1 MSHIAKIGALTDE
14 LVTTLTGLTPKNDP
28 TRFGACRESAI
39 RAFRYGNY
47 PRVNQFDVEQNLVGL
62 EEKFRVYNK
71 DGLANALRQRLD
83 EVAAQSTKWTPEIL
97 YLLLELSDRPVHKS
111 RLKDLEFL
119 SPPEEHTEPTYKW
132 KDLVKDD
139 PLLRDRIWK
148 NIDYTQDSSE
158 DDDLYSDS
166 DFEPSSPADTTQ
178 SSIAGLGTG
187 HPSDLA
193 IAINSTSLS
202 RLHKEQFWR
211 ATRRK
216 PLSVVDAYFE
226 KPPTYPITDLQAI
239 RETLFMLRGLP
250 TTLYSDLDKS
260 ATNNMKDASPSLNSN
275 TSKTTIRPAS
285 GFILSGV
292 STHVF
297 YNVLDKFSCY
307 GTSLEILRAW
317 TPVDKGLPLLQ
328 RLHDQFQTRLR
339 ELDGIFSSL
348 EEPYLAPKSD
358 VIVSL
363 AATELAVGSRMLPF
377 ETLAKLVQ
385 EHDNSPPFRWLEAL
399 YGETCKFQL
408 AENRYMYEFMG
419 SIFFECF
426 AIYLRPIKMWMEDG
440 ELNEGSGFFVKE
452 DAKNKDKMRIW
463 EKFTIQNDEAGAP
476 YQTPK
481 FLRTS
486 AHKIL
491 TSGKSIVVLKELQ
504 QYRYMRQ
511 SWELME
517 PILSFHTVCGD
528 DSNSLLPFTELFDS
542 AFEAWIKSK
551 HHSTSSILRTELVES
566 HHLGGVIHG
575 LETIYFMTNGAVF
588 NAFTS
593 SIFDELSRGSA
604 QWNNPFSLT
613 SHLRST
619 MGQGV
624 GKQRISIKVAPNTA
638 DVFTARRT
646 VKSLA
651 TIEICYDIPWK
662 VALVIRPITLNAY
675 KRIAIFLL
683 QIRRASYILS
693 GSQSRAT
700 SAPPLYYGLRTKLL
714 WFSNTLYGYLTDI
727 VLRVSMDEMR
737 KNMATADEVDDMIE
751 IHESFLKKV
760 TTQALLGQRL
770 ELIHKTILQIL
781 DLAIALEDAQA
792 MHALPALSPTKVIP
806 KEAETD
812 SDSDSSSDSE
822 DEEGDLSIFPD
833 QKDTPYPE
841 RLRFIKNEL
850 DRLSRFVLVGL
861 RGVARVG
868 QESDWDIL
876 VEKMECGLTDGEGRR
891 V

>member
-28 TRFGACRESAI
+28 ARFSACRESAV
-39 RAFRYGNY
+39 RSFRYGNY

-71 DGLANALRQRLD
+71 DGLANAFRQRLD
-83 EVAAQSTKWTPEIL
+83 ELGTQSTKWTPEIL
-97 YLLLELSDRPVHKS
+97 HLFLGLSDRPVHKS

-119 SPPEEHTEPTYKW
+119 SPPEEHVEPTYKW

-139 PLLRDRIWK
+139 PLLRDKIWR

-158 DDDLYSDS
+158 DDDIYSDS
-166 DFEPSSPADTTQ
+166 DFEPPSPTDTAQ
-178 SSIAGLGTG
+178 SSVAGVGTG

-193 IAINSTSLS
+193 IAIDSTSLN

-226 KPPTYPITDLQAI
+226 KPPTFPITDLQAI

-250 TTLYSDLDKS
+250 TTLYSDLDKAS
-260 ATNNMKDASPSLNSN
+260 STRNNGEAI
-275 TSKTTIRPAS
+275 IRPAS
-285 GFILSGV
+285 GFILPGV
-292 STHVF
+292 SHHVF
-297 YNVLDKFSCY
+297 YNILDKFSSY
-307 GTSLEILRAW
+307 GTSLKLLRTW
-317 TPVDKGLPLLQ
+317 TPVDKRLPLLQ
-328 RLHDQFQTRLR
+328 RLHEQFQTRLR
-339 ELDGIFSSL
+339 ELDEIFSSL
-348 EEPYLAPKSD
+348 EEPYLVRKSD

-363 AATELAVGSRMLPF
+363 AATEHAVGSRMLPF

-385 EHDNSPPFRWLEAL
+385 EHHNSPPFRWLEAL
-399 YGETCKFQL
+399 YDETCKFQL
-408 AENRYMYEFMG
+408 AENSDMYEFVG

-426 AIYLRPIKMWMEDG
+426 AIYLRPIKTWMEDG
-440 ELNEGSGFFVKE
+440 ELNEASGFFVKE
-452 DAKNKDKMRIW
+452 DVKNNDRMRIW
-463 EKFTIQNDEAGAP
+463 EKYIIQNDETGAP

-504 QYRYMRQ
+504 QYRYMRL
-511 SWELME
+511 SWESME
-517 PILSFHTVCGD
+517 PVLSFQTVCGD
-528 DSNSLLPFTELFDS
+528 HGNSLLPFTELFDS
-542 AFEAWIKSK
+542 AFEAWIKTK
-551 HHSTSSILRTELVES
+551 HHSTSFILRTELVES
-566 HHLGGVIHG
+566 HHLGSVIDG
-575 LETIYFMTNGAVF
+575 LETVYFMTNGAMS

-593 SIFDELSRGSA
+593 SIFDDLSRGTA
-604 QWNNPFSLT
+604 EWNNPFSLT

-619 MGQGV
+619 MGHGV
-624 GKQRISIKVAPNTA
+624 GRQRISIKIAPSTA

-662 VALVIRPITLNAY
+662 VALVIRPVTLNAY

-693 GSQSRAT
+693 GSLSRTT

-714 WFSNTLYGYLTDI
+714 WFSNTLYSYLTDI

-751 IHESFLKKV
+751 IHENFLKKV

-792 MHALPALSPTKVIP
+792 MLAPPAASPTKVMP
-806 KEAETD
+806 EEAETD
-812 SDSDSSSDSE
+812 SDSDSSFDSE
-822 DEEGDLSIFPD
+822 DEGDLSIFPD

-841 RLRFIKNEL
+841 HLRFIKTEL

-868 QESDWDIL
+868 QESNWDIL
-876 VEKMECGLTDGEGRR
+876 VEKMECGLSDGEGRR
-891 V
+891 A

>member
-1 MSHIAKIGALTDE
+1 MAHIAKIGALTDE

-28 TRFGACRESAI
+28 TRFSACRESAV

-71 DGLANALRQRLD
+71 DGLANAFRQRLD
-83 EVAAQSTKWTPEIL
+83 ELGTYSTKWTPEIL
-97 YLLLELSDRPVHKS
+97 HLLLELSDRPVHKS

-119 SPPEEHTEPTYKW
+119 SPPEVEVEPTFKW

-139 PLLRDRIWK
+139 PLLRDKIWR
-148 NIDYTQDSSE
+148 NIDYTQDTSD

-166 DFEPSSPADTTQ
+166 DFEQSSPTDTTQ
-178 SSIAGLGTG
+178 SSIAATGTD

-193 IAINSTSLS
+193 IAVEATSLN
-202 RLHKEQFWR
+202 RVHKEQFWR
-211 ATRRK
+211 ATRQK
-216 PLSVVDAYFE
+216 PLSAADAYFE
-226 KPPTYPITDLQAI
+226 KPRTFPITDLQAI

-250 TTLYSDLDKS
+250 TTLYSALDNDP
-260 ATNNMKDASPSLNSN
+260 ANNSKDAPPVLNSN
-275 TSKTTIRPAS
+275 ILKATIRPAT

-292 STHVF
+292 TSHVF
-297 YNVLDKFSCY
+297 YDIVAKFSSY
-307 GTSLEILRAW
+307 GTSIKLVRTW
-317 TPVDKGLPLLQ
+317 TPVDKTAPLLQ
-328 RLHDQFQTRLR
+328 RLHEQFQTRLR
-339 ELDGIFSSL
+339 DLDEMFSSL

-363 AATELAVGSRMLPF
+363 AATALAVGSRMIPF
-377 ETLAKLVQ
+377 ETLAKLVE
-385 EHDNSPPFRWLEAL
+385 EHHKSPPFRWLEAL
-399 YGETCKFQL
+399 YDETCKFQL
-408 AENRYMYEFMG
+408 AENSSMYEFMG
-419 SIFFECF
+419 SMFFECF

-440 ELNEGSGFFVKE
+440 ELHEGSGFFVKE
-452 DAKNKDKMRIW
+452 DAKNKDRMRIW
-463 EKFTIQNDEAGAP
+463 EKYTIQNDETGAP

-491 TSGKSIVVLKELQ
+491 TSGKSVVVLKELQ
-504 QYRYMRQ
+504 QYKYMRL
-511 SWELME
+511 SWESME
-517 PILSFHTVCGD
+517 PVLSFQTVCNGHG
-528 DSNSLLPFTELFDS
+528 NSLLPFTELFDS

-566 HHLGGVIHG
+566 HHLGSVIDG
-575 LETIYFMTNGAVF
+575 LELIYFMSNGAMT

-593 SIFDELSRGSA
+593 HIFDDLSRGTA

-619 MGQGV
+619 MGHGV
-624 GKQRISIKVAPNTA
+624 GRHRISIKTA
-638 DVFTARRT
+638 SSTIDVFTARRT

-662 VALVIRPITLNAY
+662 VALVIRPVTLSAY

-693 GSQSRAT
+693 GSRSRVT

-714 WFSNTLYGYLTDI
+714 WFSSTLYSYLTDI
-727 VLRVSMDEMR
+727 VLRVSMSEMR
-737 KNMATADEVDDMIE
+737 KNMAAADEVDDLIE

-760 TTQALLGQRL
+760 ATEALLGQRL

-781 DLAIALEDAQA
+781 DLAIALEDAQT
-792 MHALPALSPTKVIP
+792 MHTLPVVSPSKAIE
-806 KEAETD
+806 EAESE

-822 DEEGDLSIFPD
+822 NEEGDLSIFPD

-841 RLRFIKNEL
+841 RLRVIKNEF

-861 RGVARVG
+861 RGVARVA
-868 QESDWDIL
+868 QEGNWDIL
-876 VEKMECGLTDGEGRR
+876 VEKLECGLSDGESRR

>member
-1 MSHIAKIGALTDE
+1 M
-14 LVTTLTGLTPKNDP
+14 
-28 TRFGACRESAI
+28 
-39 RAFRYGNY
+39 
-47 PRVNQFDVEQNLVGL
+47 NQFDVEQNLAGL

-71 DGLANALRQRLD
+71 DGLANAFRQRLD
-83 EVAAQSTKWTPEIL
+83 ELAAQSTKWTPEIL
-97 YLLLELSDRPVHKS
+97 HLLLELSDRPVHKS

-119 SPPEEHTEPTYKW
+119 SPPEEHVEPTYKW

-166 DFEPSSPADTTQ
+166 DFEPSSPTDTIQ
-178 SSIAGLGTG
+178 SSVAGVGTS
-187 HPSDLA
+187 HPLVLA
-193 IAINSTSLS
+193 IAIDSISLD
-202 RLHKEQFWR
+202 RLPKEQFWR
-211 ATRRK
+211 AARQK

-226 KPPTYPITDLQAI
+226 KPPTFPITDLQAI

-250 TTLYSDLDKS
+250 TTLYSGLDK
-260 ATNNMKDASPSLNSN
+260 ATMTNSKYASPLLNYN
-275 TSKTTIRPAS
+275 TGEATIRPAC
-285 GFILSGV
+285 GFVLSGV
-292 STHVF
+292 SPHVL
-297 YNVLDKFSCY
+297 YNVLDKFSSY
-307 GTSLEILRAW
+307 GTSLKLLRTW
-317 TPVDKGLPLLQ
+317 TPVDKRLPLLQ
-328 RLHDQFQTRLR
+328 RLHEQFQTRLR
-339 ELDGIFSSL
+339 ELDETFSGL

-363 AATELAVGSRMLPF
+363 ATTELAVGSRMLPF

-385 EHDNSPPFRWLEAL
+385 EHHMSPPFRWLEAL
-399 YGETCKFQL
+399 YDETCKFQL
-408 AENRYMYEFMG
+408 AENSDMYEFMG
-419 SIFFECF
+419 NIFFECF

-440 ELNEGSGFFVKE
+440 ELREGSGFFVKE
-452 DAKNKDKMRIW
+452 DVKNNDRIRIW
-463 EKFTIQNDEAGAP
+463 EKYTIKNDETGAP

-504 QYRYMRQ
+504 QYRYMRL
-511 SWELME
+511 SWESME
-517 PILSFHTVCGD
+517 PVLSFQTVCGGHGT
-528 DSNSLLPFTELFDS
+528 SLIPFTELFDS

-551 HHSTSSILRTELVES
+551 HHSTSSILRKELVES
-566 HHLGGVIHG
+566 HHLSSVIDG
-575 LETIYFMTNGAVF
+575 LETVYFMTNGAIS

-593 SIFDELSRGSA
+593 SIFDDLSRGTA
-604 QWNNPFSLT
+604 HWNNPFSLT

-624 GKQRISIKVAPNTA
+624 GKHRIGIEVAPNTV
-638 DVFTARRT
+638 DFFTARRT
-646 VKSLA
+646 VKALG

-693 GSQSRAT
+693 GSQSRTT

-714 WFSNTLYGYLTDI
+714 WFSNTLYSYLTDI
-727 VLRVSMDEMR
+727 VLRVNIDEMR

-760 TTQALLGQRL
+760 TTQALLGKRL

-792 MHALPALSPTKVIP
+792 MHSLPAVSPSKAMP
-806 KEAETD
+806 KEAETE

-822 DEEGDLSIFPD
+822 DDEEDLSIFPD

-841 RLRFIKNEL
+841 RLRFIKSEL
-850 DRLSRFVLVGL
+850 ERLSRFVLVGL

-868 QESDWDIL
+868 QESNWDIL
-876 VEKMECGLTDGEGRR
+876 VEKMECGLSDGESRR

>member
-1 MSHIAKIGALTDE
+1 M
-14 LVTTLTGLTPKNDP
+14 
-28 TRFGACRESAI
+28 
-39 RAFRYGNY
+39 
-47 PRVNQFDVEQNLVGL
+47 
-62 EEKFRVYNK
+62 
-71 DGLANALRQRLD
+71 
-83 EVAAQSTKWTPEIL
+83 
-97 YLLLELSDRPVHKS
+97 ELSDRPVHKS

-119 SPPEEHTEPTYKW
+119 SPPEEHVEPTYKW

-148 NIDYTQDSSE
+148 NIDYAQDTSE

-166 DFEPSSPADTTQ
+166 DFEGSSPTGTTQ
-178 SSIAGLGTG
+178 SSVAGGG
-187 HPSDLA
+187 ASHPSDLA
-193 IAINSTSLS
+193 IAIDSTSLS

-211 ATRRK
+211 ATRQK

-226 KPPTYPITDLQAI
+226 KPPTFPITDLQAI

-250 TTLYSDLDKS
+250 TTLYSDSDKA
-260 ATNNMKDASPSLNSN
+260 ATNNRNDLPPSLNSD
-275 TSKTTIRPAS
+275 TVEATIRPAS

-292 STHVF
+292 SPHVF
-297 YNVLDKFSCY
+297 YNVLDKFSSY
-307 GTSLEILRAW
+307 GTSLKLLRTW
-317 TPVDKGLPLLQ
+317 TPVEKKLPLLQ
-328 RLHDQFQTRLR
+328 RLHEQFQTRLR
-339 ELDGIFSSL
+339 GLDEIFSSL

-363 AATELAVGSRMLPF
+363 AATELAVRSHMLPF
-377 ETLAKLVQ
+377 ETLAKLVRG
-385 EHDNSPPFRWLEAL
+385 HHKSPPFRWLEAL
-399 YGETCKFQL
+399 YDETCKFQL
-408 AENRYMYEFMG
+408 AENSDMYEFMG
-419 SIFFECF
+419 NIFFECF

-440 ELNEGSGFFVKE
+440 ELNKGSGFFVKE
-452 DAKNKDKMRIW
+452 DVKNNDRMRIW
-463 EKFTIQNDEAGAP
+463 EKYTIQNDETGAP

-491 TSGKSIVVLKELQ
+491 TSGKSIVVFKELQ
-504 QYRYMRQ
+504 QYRYMRL
-511 SWELME
+511 SWESME
-517 PILSFHTVCGD
+517 PVLCFQTVCADHG
-528 DSNSLLPFTELFDS
+528 NSLLPFTELFDS

-566 HHLGGVIHG
+566 HHLGSVIHG
-575 LETIYFMTNGAVF
+575 LETVYFMTNGAIS

-593 SIFDELSRGSA
+593 SIFDDLSRGTVE
-604 QWNNPFSLT
+604 WNNPFSLT

-619 MGQGV
+619 MGHGV
-624 GKQRISIKVAPNTA
+624 GKNRISIKIAPNSA

-651 TIEICYDIPWK
+651 TIEICYEIPWK

-693 GSQSRAT
+693 GSQSRTT

-714 WFSNTLYGYLTDI
+714 WFSNTLYSYLTDI

-737 KNMATADEVDDMIE
+737 KNMEVADEVDDMIE

-760 TTQALLGQRL
+760 TTQALLGKRL

-792 MHALPALSPTKVIP
+792 MHALPAASPTKVMP
-806 KEAETD
+806 EEPETD

-868 QESDWDIL
+868 QESNWDIL
-876 VEKMECGLTDGEGRR
+876 VEKMECGLSDGEGRR

>member
-14 LVTTLTGLTPKNDP
+14 LITTLSGLNPKDDP

-97 YLLLELSDRPVHKS
+97 HLFLELSDRPVHKS

-119 SPPEEHTEPTYKW
+119 SPPEEHVVPTYKW

-139 PLLRDRIWK
+139 PLLRDKIWK
-148 NIDYTQDSSE
+148 NVDYAQDSSE

-166 DFEPSSPADTTQ
+166 DFEASSPTDTTQ
-178 SSIAGLGTG
+178 SSITG
-187 HPSDLA
+187 VGHSSDLA
-193 IAINSTSLS
+193 IAIDSTSLN

-211 ATRRK
+211 ATRQK

-226 KPPTYPITDLQAI
+226 KPPTIPITDLQAI

-260 ATNNMKDASPSLNSN
+260 ATNSSKYASPSLDSN
-275 TSKTTIRPAS
+275 TSGTTVRPAS

-292 STHVF
+292 SPHVF
-297 YNVLDKFSCY
+297 YDVLDKFSSY
-307 GTSLEILRAW
+307 GTSLKILRTW
-317 TPVDKGLPLLQ
+317 TPVDKRPPLLQ
-328 RLHDQFQTRLR
+328 RLHEQFQTRLR
-339 ELDGIFSSL
+339 ELDELFSSL

-385 EHDNSPPFRWLEAL
+385 KHHNSPPFRWLEAL
-399 YGETCKFQL
+399 YDETCKFQL
-408 AENRYMYEFMG
+408 AENSGMYEFIG

-426 AIYLRPIKMWMEDG
+426 TIYLRPIKMWMEDG
-440 ELNEGSGFFVKE
+440 ELNEGSGFFIKKDVKNS
-452 DAKNKDKMRIW
+452 DRMRIW
-463 EKFTIQNDEAGAP
+463 ERFTIQNDETGAP

-504 QYRYMRQ
+504 QYRYMRL
-511 SWELME
+511 SWESME
-517 PILSFHTVCGD
+517 PVLCFQTVCGD
-528 DSNSLLPFTELFDS
+528 HGNSLLPFTELFDS

-566 HHLGGVIHG
+566 HHLGSVMHG
-575 LETIYFMTNGAVF
+575 LETVYFMTNGAIS

-593 SIFDELSRGSA
+593 SIFDDLSRGSTE
-604 QWNNPFSLT
+604 WNNPFSLT

-624 GKQRISIKVAPNTA
+624 GKHRISIKIAPNTA

-662 VALVIRPITLNAY
+662 VALVIRPVTLNAY

-714 WFSNTLYGYLTDI
+714 WFSNTLYSYLTDI

-751 IHESFLKKV
+751 IHENFLKKV
-760 TTQALLGQRL
+760 TTQALLGKRL

-781 DLAIALEDAQA
+781 ELAIALEDAQA
-792 MHALPALSPTKVIP
+792 MHALPAVSPTKVMP
-806 KEAETD
+806 GEAETD

-822 DEEGDLSIFPD
+822 DEEEDLSIFPD

-841 RLRFIKNEL
+841 RLRFIKTEL
-850 DRLSRFVLVGL
+850 ERLSRFVLVGL

-868 QESDWDIL
+868 QESNWDIL
-876 VEKMECGLTDGEGRR
+876 VEKMECGLSDGEGRR
-891 V
+891 A

>member
-14 LVTTLTGLTPKNDP
+14 LVTTLTGLTPKNNP
-28 TRFGACRESAI
+28 TRFSACREASI

-83 EVAAQSTKWTPEIL
+83 EIAAQSTKWTPEIL

-119 SPPEEHTEPTYKW
+119 SPPEAHIEPTYKW
-132 KDLVKDD
+132 KDLVNDD

-148 NIDYTQDSSE
+148 NIDYTQDSSD

-178 SSIAGLGTG
+178 SSIASPNTG

-193 IAINSTSLS
+193 IAIDSTTIG
-202 RLHKEQFWR
+202 RIHKEQFWR
-211 ATRRK
+211 ATRKK

-226 KPPTYPITDLQAI
+226 KPPTFPITDLQAI

-250 TTLYSDLDKS
+250 TTLYSGSDNAS
-260 ATNNMKDASPSLNSN
+260 SNNSKYASSSLNFN
-275 TSKTTIRPAS
+275 TDEATIRPAS

-292 STHVF
+292 SPHVF
-297 YNVLDKFSCY
+297 YNVLDRFASY
-307 GTSLEILRAW
+307 GTSLKILRTW
-317 TPVDKGLPLLQ
+317 TPIDKRLHLLQ
-328 RLHDQFQTRLR
+328 RLHEQFQARLR
-339 ELDGIFSSL
+339 ELDEIFSSL
-348 EEPYLAPKSD
+348 EEPYLAPRND
-358 VIVSL
+358 VIVSI
-363 AATELAVGSRMLPF
+363 AATELAIGSRMLPF

-385 EHDNSPPFRWLEAL
+385 ENHKSPPFRWLEAL
-399 YGETCKFQL
+399 YDETCKFQL
-408 AENRYMYEFMG
+408 AENGDMYEFMA

-440 ELNEGSGFFVKE
+440 ELKEGSGFFVRE
-452 DAKNKDKMRIW
+452 DAKNNDRMRIW
-463 EKFTIQNDEAGAP
+463 EKYTIQNDETGAP

-486 AHKIL
+486 ARKIL

-504 QYRYMRQ
+504 QYRYMRL
-511 SWELME
+511 SWESME
-517 PILSFHTVCGD
+517 PVLCFQTVCGGHG
-528 DSNSLLPFTELFDS
+528 NSLLPFTELFDS

-551 HHSTSSILRTELVES
+551 HRSTSSNLRTELVES
-566 HHLGGVIHG
+566 HHLGGVIQG
-575 LETIYFMTNGAVF
+575 LETVYFMTNGAIS
-588 NAFTS
+588 NAFNS
-593 SIFDELSRGSA
+593 SIFDDLSRGAA

-619 MGQGV
+619 MGHGV
-624 GKQRISIKVAPNTA
+624 GKHRISIKTASSTA

-693 GSQSRAT
+693 GSQSRST
-700 SAPPLYYGLRTKLL
+700 SAPTLYYGLRTKLL
-714 WFSNTLYGYLTDI
+714 WFSNTLYSYLTDI
-727 VLRVSMDEMR
+727 VLRVSMSEMR
-737 KNMATADEVDDMIE
+737 QKMAAADEIDDMIE
-751 IHESFLKKV
+751 IHENFLKKV
-760 TTQALLGQRL
+760 TTQALLGKRL

-792 MHALPALSPTKVIP
+792 MHALPVVSPATVMP
-806 KEAETD
+806 EEAETD

-822 DEEGDLSIFPD
+822 DEGDLSIFPD

-841 RLRFIKNEL
+841 RLRFIKTEL
-850 DRLSRFVLVGL
+850 ERLSRFVLVGL

-868 QESDWDIL
+868 QESNWDIL
-876 VEKMECGLTDGEGRR
+876 VEKMECGLSDGEGRR

>member
-28 TRFGACRESAI
+28 TRFGACRESAV
-39 RAFRYGNY
+39 RLFRYGNY

-71 DGLANALRQRLD
+71 DGLANAFRQRLD
-83 EVAAQSTKWTPEIL
+83 ELGAQSTKWTPEIL
-97 YLLLELSDRPVHKS
+97 HLLLELSDRPVHKS

-119 SPPEEHTEPTYKW
+119 SPSEEHVEPTYKW

-139 PLLRDRIWK
+139 PLLRDKIWR
-148 NIDYTQDSSE
+148 NIDYAQDTSE
-158 DDDLYSDS
+158 DDDLYSDG
-166 DFEPSSPADTTQ
+166 DFEPSSPTDTTQ
-178 SSIAGLGTG
+178 SSVSGVHTS

-193 IAINSTSLS
+193 IAIDSTSLI
-202 RLHKEQFWR
+202 RVHKEQFWR

-226 KPPTYPITDLQAI
+226 KPPTFPITDLQAI

-250 TTLYSDLDKS
+250 TTLYSDLNNP
-260 ATNNMKDASPSLNSN
+260 ATNNSKYASPSPNPN
-275 TSKTTIRPAS
+275 TGEAIIRPAS

-292 STHVF
+292 SPHVF
-297 YNVLDKFSCY
+297 YNILDKFSSY
-307 GTSLEILRAW
+307 GTSLKLLRTW
-317 TPVDKGLPLLQ
+317 TPVDRSLPLLQ
-328 RLHDQFQTRLR
+328 RLHGQFQTRLR
-339 ELDGIFSSL
+339 ELDEIFSSL
-348 EEPYLAPKSD
+348 EERYLAPKSD

-363 AATELAVGSRMLPF
+363 AATEHAVGSRMLPF

-385 EHDNSPPFRWLEAL
+385 EHHNSPPFRWLEAL
-399 YGETCKFQL
+399 YDETCKFQL
-408 AENRYMYEFMG
+408 AENSNMYEFMG

-426 AIYLRPIKMWMEDG
+426 AIYLRPIKTWMEDG
-440 ELNEGSGFFVKE
+440 ELNEASGFFVKE
-452 DAKNKDKMRIW
+452 DVKNNDRMGIW
-463 EKFTIQNDEAGAP
+463 EKYIIQNDETGAP

-504 QYRYMRQ
+504 QYRYMRL
-511 SWELME
+511 SWESME
-517 PILSFHTVCGD
+517 PVLSFQTVCGD
-528 DSNSLLPFTELFDS
+528 HGNSLLPFTELFDS

-551 HHSTSSILRTELVES
+551 HRSTSSILRTELVES
-566 HHLGGVIHG
+566 HHLGTVIDG
-575 LETIYFMTNGAVF
+575 LDTVYFMTNGAIS

-593 SIFDELSRGSA
+593 SIFDDLSPGTA
-604 QWNNPFSLT
+604 EWNNPFSLT

-619 MGQGV
+619 MGHGV
-624 GKQRISIKVAPNTA
+624 GRHRISIKVAPSTA

-693 GSQSRAT
+693 GSQSRTT

-714 WFSNTLYGYLTDI
+714 WFSNTLYSYLTDI
-727 VLRVSMDEMR
+727 VLRVSMEEMR

-792 MHALPALSPTKVIP
+792 MHALPTVSPTKITP
-806 KEAETD
+806 EEEETD

-822 DEEGDLSIFPD
+822 DEGDLSIFPD

-841 RLRFIKNEL
+841 RLRFIRTEL

-868 QESDWDIL
+868 QESNWDIL
-876 VEKMECGLTDGEGRR
+876 VEKMECGLSDGESRR
-891 V
+891 K

>member
-1 MSHIAKIGALTDE
+1 M
-14 LVTTLTGLTPKNDP
+14 
-28 TRFGACRESAI
+28 
-39 RAFRYGNY
+39 
-47 PRVNQFDVEQNLVGL
+47 
-62 EEKFRVYNK
+62 
-71 DGLANALRQRLD
+71 ANALRQRLD

-97 YLLLELSDRPVHKS
+97 HLLLELSDRPVHKS

-119 SPPEEHTEPTYKW
+119 SPPEEHIEPTYKW

-158 DDDLYSDS
+158 DDDLYSDG

-178 SSIAGLGTG
+178 SSIAGLGTD
-187 HPSDLA
+187 HPSELA

-226 KPPTYPITDLQAI
+226 KPPTFPITDLQAI

-260 ATNNMKDASPSLNSN
+260 ATNNTNDASPSLNSN
-275 TSKTTIRPAS
+275 TGNTTIRPAS

-292 STHVF
+292 SPQVF

-307 GTSLEILRAW
+307 GTALKILRAW

-328 RLHDQFQTRLR
+328 RLHEQFQTRLR

-358 VIVSL
+358 VIISL

-385 EHDNSPPFRWLEAL
+385 EHGNSPPFRWLEAL
-399 YGETCKFQL
+399 YDETCKFQL
-408 AENRYMYEFMG
+408 AENSDMYEFIG
-419 SIFFECF
+419 GIFFECF

-440 ELNEGSGFFVKE
+440 ELNEGSGFFVNE
-452 DAKNKDKMRIW
+452 DVKNTDRMRIW
-463 EKFTIQNDEAGAP
+463 EKFTIQNDETGAP

-511 SWELME
+511 SWEMME
-517 PILSFHTVCGD
+517 PILCFQTVCGD
-528 DSNSLLPFTELFDS
+528 DRNSLLPFTELFDS

-566 HHLGGVIHG
+566 HHLGSVIHG

-593 SIFDELSRGSA
+593 SVFDELSRGLA

-624 GKQRISIKVAPNTA
+624 GKQRISIKVAPNAA

-751 IHESFLKKV
+751 VHESFLKKV
-760 TTQALLGQRL
+760 TTQALLGKRL

-792 MHALPALSPTKVIP
+792 MQALPALSPTKVIP
-806 KEAETD
+806 RKAEAD

-841 RLRFIKNEL
+841 RLRFIKGEL

-868 QESDWDIL
+868 QESNWDIL
-876 VEKMECGLTDGEGRR
+876 VEKMECGLIDGEGRR

>member
-14 LVTTLTGLTPKNDP
+14 LVATLTGLTPKNDP
-28 TRFGACRESAI
+28 TRFSACRESAV
-39 RAFRYGNY
+39 RSFRYGNY

-71 DGLANALRQRLD
+71 DGLANAFRQRLD
-83 EVAAQSTKWTPEIL
+83 ELGAQSTKWTPEIL
-97 YLLLELSDRPVHKS
+97 HLLLELSDRPVHKS

-119 SPPEEHTEPTYKW
+119 SPPEEHVEPTYKW

-139 PLLRDRIWK
+139 PLLRDKIWR

-158 DDDLYSDS
+158 DDDLYSNS
-166 DFEPSSPADTTQ
+166 DFEPSSPVDTTQ
-178 SSIAGLGTG
+178 SSIVDVGTG
-187 HPSDLA
+187 HSSDLA
-193 IAINSTSLS
+193 IAIDSTSLS

-226 KPPTYPITDLQAI
+226 KPPTFPITDLQAI

-250 TTLYSDLDKS
+250 TTLYCDSDN
-260 ATNNMKDASPSLNSN
+260 ATTNSSKYASPSSSPN
-275 TSKTTIRPAS
+275 TGEASIRPAS

-292 STHVF
+292 SPHVF
-297 YNVLDKFSCY
+297 YNILDKFSSY
-307 GTSLEILRAW
+307 GTSLRLLRTW
-317 TPVDKGLPLLQ
+317 TPVDKRLPLLQ
-328 RLHDQFQTRLR
+328 RLHEQFQTRLR
-339 ELDGIFSSL
+339 ELDEMFSGL

-363 AATELAVGSRMLPF
+363 AGTEHAVGSRMLPF
-377 ETLAKLVQ
+377 ETLARLVQ
-385 EHDNSPPFRWLEAL
+385 EHYKSPPFRWLEAL
-399 YGETCKFQL
+399 YDETCKFQL
-408 AENRYMYEFMG
+408 AENSDMYEFMG
-419 SIFFECF
+419 SMFFECF
-426 AIYLRPIKMWMEDG
+426 AIYLRPIKLWMEDG
-440 ELNEGSGFFVKE
+440 ELQEGSGFFVKE
-452 DAKNKDKMRIW
+452 NVKNNDRMRIW
-463 EKFTIQNDEAGAP
+463 EKYIIQNDETGAP

-504 QYRYMRQ
+504 QYRYMRL
-511 SWELME
+511 SWESME
-517 PILSFHTVCGD
+517 PVLSFQTVCGD
-528 DSNSLLPFTELFDS
+528 HGNSLLPFTELFDS

-566 HHLGGVIHG
+566 HHLGSVIDG
-575 LETIYFMTNGAVF
+575 LETVYFMTNGAIS

-593 SIFDELSRGSA
+593 SIFDNLSRGTA
-604 QWNNPFSLT
+604 EWNNPFSLT

-619 MGQGV
+619 MGHGV
-624 GKQRISIKVAPNTA
+624 GRQRISIKIAPSTA

-693 GSQSRAT
+693 ASQSRST
-700 SAPPLYYGLRTKLL
+700 SAPLLYYGLRTKLL
-714 WFSNTLYGYLTDI
+714 WFSNTLYSYLTDI
-727 VLRVSMDEMR
+727 VLRVSMEEMR

-751 IHESFLKKV
+751 IHESFLKKI
-760 TTQALLGQRL
+760 TTEALLGQRL

-792 MHALPALSPTKVIP
+792 MHALPAVSPTKVVP
-806 KEAETD
+806 EEAETD
-812 SDSDSSSDSE
+812 LDSDSSSDSE
-822 DEEGDLSIFPD
+822 DEGDLSIFPD

-841 RLRFIKNEL
+841 RLRFIRTEL

-868 QESDWDIL
+868 QESNWDIL
-876 VEKMECGLTDGEGRR
+876 VEKMECGLSDGEGRR
-891 V
+891 A

>member
-28 TRFGACRESAI
+28 TRFTSCRESAI

-71 DGLANALRQRLD
+71 DGLANAFRQRLD
-83 EVAAQSTKWTPEIL
+83 ELSTQSTKWTPEIL
-97 YLLLELSDRPVHKS
+97 HLLLELSDRPVHKS

-119 SPPEEHTEPTYKW
+119 SPPEEHVEPTYKW
-132 KDLVKDD
+132 NDLVKDD
-139 PLLRDRIWK
+139 PLLRDKIWK
-148 NIDYTQDSSE
+148 NIDYTQDSS
-158 DDDLYSDS
+158 DDDDFYSDG

-178 SSIAGLGTG
+178 SSVTGGGAG

-193 IAINSTSLS
+193 IAIDSISLS
-202 RLHKEQFWR
+202 KVPKEQFWR
-211 ATRRK
+211 ATRQK

-226 KPPTYPITDLQAI
+226 KPRTFPITDLQAI

-250 TTLYSDLDKS
+250 TTLYSDLDKTGTHNS
-260 ATNNMKDASPSLNSN
+260 KDATPSSN
-275 TSKTTIRPAS
+275 LTTAEGSIRPAS
-285 GFILSGV
+285 AFILSGV
-292 STHVF
+292 SPHVF
-297 YNVLDKFSCY
+297 YNILDKFSSY
-307 GTSLEILRAW
+307 GNSLQILRTW
-317 TPVDKGLPLLQ
+317 TPVDKRLPLLQ
-328 RLHDQFQTRLR
+328 RLHDQFQARLR
-339 ELDGIFSSL
+339 ELEEIFSGL
-348 EEPYLAPKSD
+348 EDKYLAPKSD

-363 AATELAVGSRMLPF
+363 AAIEAAVGLRMLPF
-377 ETLAKLVQ
+377 QTLAKLVQ
-385 EHDNSPPFRWLEAL
+385 KHRNSPPFRWLEAL
-399 YGETCKFQL
+399 YDETCKFQL
-408 AENRYMYEFMG
+408 AENSAMYEFVG

-426 AIYLRPIKMWMEDG
+426 AIYLRPIKLWMEDG
-440 ELNEGSGFFVKE
+440 ELREGSGFFVNE
-452 DAKNKDKMRIW
+452 NVKNSDRMRIW
-463 EKFTIQNDEAGAP
+463 EKYVIQNDETGAP

-486 AHKIL
+486 AKKIL

-504 QYRYMRQ
+504 QYGYMRL
-511 SWELME
+511 SWESME
-517 PILSFHTVCGD
+517 PVLSFQTVCGD
-528 DSNSLLPFTELFDS
+528 QSNSLLPFTELFDS

-566 HHLGGVIHG
+566 HHLDSVLNG
-575 LETIYFMTNGAVF
+575 LETLYFMTNGAIS

-593 SIFDELSRGSA
+593 SIFDDLSRGTA

-613 SHLRST
+613 THLRST
-619 MGQGV
+619 MGHGV
-624 GKQRISIKVAPNTA
+624 GKHRISIKVAPNSV

-646 VKSLA
+646 VKSLG
-651 TIEICYDIPWK
+651 TIEICHDIPWK
-662 VALVIRPITLNAY
+662 VALVIRPVTLNAY
-675 KRIAIFLL
+675 KRIAVFLL

-714 WFSNTLYGYLTDI
+714 WFSNTLYSYLTDI

-737 KNMATADEVDDMIE
+737 KNMAAAEEIDDMIE

-760 TTQALLGQRL
+760 TTQSLLGQRL

-792 MHALPALSPTKVIP
+792 MHVLPEVSPAKAVP
-806 KEAETD
+806 EEPETD
-812 SDSDSSSDSE
+812 SDSDSNSDSE
-822 DEEGDLSIFPD
+822 DEADLSIFPD

-841 RLRFIKNEL
+841 RLSFIKTEL
-850 DRLSRFVLVGL
+850 ERLSRFVLVGL

-868 QESDWDIL
+868 QESNWDIL
-876 VEKMECGLTDGEGRR
+876 VEKMECGLSDGESRR